1 MQNDKSFGG
10 DRLSK
15 DNVYKHPDT
24 RARNADRAAGQKNLP
39 TAHPSTG
46 RANDVF
52 ADRDGNVAR
61 RSGDQ
66 WQTRDQG
73 AWKPEQRQS
82 PAMEN
87 TRASAQ
93 QRPSVDRGDL
103 NRASQ
108 ARNAGAS
115 RERAQPSRRGGGGGG
130 RRR

>member
-1 MQNDKSFGG
+1 MQNDKSLGG

-24 RARNADRAAGQKNLP
+24 RERNADRGTGQRDRP
-39 TAHPSTG
+39 AAHPSTG

-52 ADRDGNVAR
+52 ADKDGNVAR

-87 TRASAQ
+87 TRPSAQ
-93 QRPSVDRGDL
+93 QRPTSDRSDL

-108 ARNAGAS
+108 ARNTGAS